1 MLPSLPF
8 GKTGHEMESPS
19 KTQSFSSLLGNPEE
33 QRQPPRRHS
42 RACSGIQRN
51 KGSPAPSFSSLLG
64 NPEEQRQPPRR
75 HSRACPGN
83 PVIE

>member
-51 KGSPAPSFSSLLG
+51 KGSHLWGIYTTRWFVAP
-64 NPEEQRQPPRR
+64 R